1 MFLLKPLQIYDFF
14 LKKTKKVLDFSCW
27 VVAFIIDH

>member
-14 LKKTKKVLDFSCW
+14 LKKKKVLDFSCW
-27 VVAFIIDH
+27 VVVFIIDH